1 MSVSKPLFVGV
12 YEANLTQFVG
22 AQVTV
27 QLCKGA
33 GDCVDGS
40 GTISI
45 SGNVVMVSGS
55 VEVQSAPYTVAMIR
69 ILSGG
74 RVLAQIDNVNVVIS
88 SAGKYTVTMREHFE
102 YQMPKDVTFTTD
114 VNTAMAWTMTK
125 GTVYASMYLSGN
137 ISTTGMTVEFHDQTG
152 VKARDTAPSVS
163 FTPSGARMSESISA
177 RIMQQMTLCKI
188 VVKRDTLTLAEYAAK
203 DASQCTNITG
213 GAQIVITGTT
223 YVTS

>member
-12 YEANLTQFVG
+12 YEAKLTQLVG
-22 AQVTV
+22 AQVTI
-27 QLCKGA
+27 QLCKAA

-45 SGNVVMVSGS
+45 SGNIVIVSGS
-55 VEVQSAPYTVAMIR
+55 VEVQSAPYTVSMMR
-69 ILSGG
+69 VMSGG
-74 RVLAQIDNVNVVIS
+74 NILVQIDNVNVVIS
-88 SAGKYTVTMREHFE
+88 SAGKYTVTIREHFE

-114 VNTAMAWTMTK
+114 AGTTMAWSMTK

-137 ISTTGMTVEFHDQTG
+137 LSTTGIVVEFYDQTG

-163 FTPSGARMSESISA
+163 FTPSGTRISESISA
-177 RIMQQMTLCKI
+177 RITQQISLCKI

-213 GAQIVITGTT
+213 GAQIAITGTT
-223 YVTS
+223 YAAS